1 MAKNTTSSDLNDGKK
16 EALEAARLQID
27 KEFGKGSLMKLGDNK
42 DILDVDVIPSGSIL
56 LDEALGVGGYP
67 KGRII
72 EIYGPESSGKTTLA
86 LHAIAECQKKGGIA
100 AFIDAEHA
108 LDPTYAKNLGVN
120 IDDLWISQPDNGE
133 QALEITERLVRSGA
147 IDIIVVDSVAALTPQ
162 AEIEGDMGDSHM
174 GLQARLMSQALRKL
188 TGILAKSNTTII
200 FINQIRMKIGVM
212 FGNPETTTG
221 GNALKFYASVRMDVR
236 RIESI
241 GKNQDELTGNRV
253 RVKIVKNKV
262 APPFKKCEIDLMF
275 GTGISKMGSLL
286 DAAIKCNLIEKAGAW
301 YSFKGEKIGQ
311 GRDKTLEYLHNNVEF
326 QNELDSEVRKILFA
340 QPEKSEEV
348 KVE

>member
-1 MAKNTTSSDLNDGKK
+1 MEKNENVKK
-16 EALEAARLQID
+16 ARAEALEAARAQID
-27 KEFGKGSLMKLGDNK
+27 KQFGKGSMMRLGDAK
-42 DILDVDVIPSGSIL
+42 DTLEVEAIPSGSLL

-86 LHAIAECQKKGGIA
+86 LHAIAECQKAGGTA

-133 QALEITERLVRSGA
+133 QALEITESLVRSGA
-147 IDIIVVDSVAALTPQ
+147 VDIVVIDSVAALTPQ

-174 GLQARLMSQALRKL
+174 GVQARLMSQALRKL
-188 TGILAKSNTTII
+188 TGILAKSNCIII
-200 FINQIRMKIGVM
+200 FINQLRMKIGVM

-236 RIESI
+236 KIESI
-241 GKNQDELTGNRV
+241 GKNQDEIVGNRV

-262 APPFKKCEIDLMF
+262 APPFRKCELDIMF
-275 GTGISKMGSLL
+275 GKGISYVGSML
-286 DAAIKCNLIEKAGAW
+286 DAALKYELVEKSGSW
-301 YSFKGEKIGQ
+301 FSYNGEKIGQ
-311 GRDKTLEYLHNNVEF
+311 GRDRTLEYFANNPAVTE
-326 QNELDSEVRKILFA
+326 ELVQKLRTIMFGSKTE
-340 QPEKSEEV
+340 EEV
-348 KVE
+348 PAEEK